1 MISKLFLDHP
11 RSVGETYAEHQAFA
25 FGFAMRLI
33 GAGLAALVH
42 AVLPF
47 AFETTA
53 SRTVRAM
60 VAEMDARKRKASAAP
75 RDAADEHELA
85 ATR

>member
-11 RSVGETYAEHQAFA
+11 RSIGESYLEHQAFA

-42 AVLPF
+42 AILPF

-53 SRTVRAM
+53 SRTIRAM
-60 VAEMDARKRKASAAP
+60 VAEMDARKRKAAAAP
-75 RDAADEHELA
+75 DAATAEGELA
-85 ATR
+85 AGR

>member
-1 MISKLFLDHP
+1 MTALISKLFLEHP

-33 GAGLAALVH
+33 GAGMAALIH
-42 AVLPF
+42 ALLPF

-53 SRTVRAM
+53 SRMVREIAAELEARRRVRA
-60 VAEMDARKRKASAAP
+60 
-75 RDAADEHELA
+75 
-85 ATR
+85 